1 MANEPV
7 EWQYDTWYPTDWL
20 SANLRH
26 TISVIFSE
34 STKGGAQAG
43 RDGSD
48 GEGTA
53 EGGNEVA
60 PSMEVDQVSDG
71 EEKEKSFLFLDWF

>member
-1 MANEPV
+1 MRQQWVMANEPV
-7 EWQYDTWYPTDWL
+7 EWQYDTWYPTDHL

-34 STKGGAQAG
+34 STKGGGTRGAQAG
-43 RDGSD
+43 REGSD

-53 EGGNEVA
+53 EGGSEVT
-60 PSMEVDQVSDG
+60 PSMEVDLS
-71 EEKEKSFLFLDWF
+71 LIHI